1 MKLSQIAERFGC
13 ELRGAGDLDVTG
25 LRPIDEAGPTDLTFV
40 SNKKYF
46 AKLPSTRAAAVILS
60 TAAPPVSLP
69 SLRTDNP
76 ELAVAQVL
84 GWFYP
89 AYVPPQGIHPTA
101 VIADSARVGKHVSI
115 GPYVVIGD
123 NVEIGSHARIFAHV
137 IVYPDVRIG
146 DHFTAHAGAVVRE
159 RVVIGDY
166 VVLQSGVVVGSDG
179 FGYVPLSDGSIM
191 AKPQAG
197 TVELQDAVEVGAN
210 TTIDRATT
218 GTTRIRK
225 AAKIDNL
232 VQIGHGSDVGQ
243 AAFLCAQVGLAG
255 STTLEDRVQLGGQ
268 VGVAG
273 HLTVGK
279 NTMVVAQSGIPNDV
293 PANSVIGGYPAVNV
307 LSWRRTSAALPK
319 LPELL
324 RRVRKLEQ
332 ALADLKQDRPE
343 S

>member
-1 MKLSQIAERFGC
+1 MKLSEIAERLQC
-13 ELRGAGDLDVTG
+13 ELHGNADLVITD
-25 LRPIDEAGPTDLTFV
+25 LKPIDEAGPQDLTFV

-46 AKLPSTRAAAVILS
+46 AKLPTTRAAAVILP
-60 TAAPPVSLP
+60 ADAPAVSLP

-76 ELAVAQVL
+76 DFAVAQVL

-89 AYVPPQGIHPTA
+89 PYEPPEGVHPTA
-101 VIADSARVGKHVSI
+101 VISPSARVGEHASI
-115 GPYVVIGD
+115 GPYAVIGEDVVIGD
-123 NVEIGSHARIFAHV
+123 HAHIFAHV
-137 IVYPDVRIG
+137 VIYPEVRIG
-146 DHFTAHAGAVVRE
+146 HHFTAHAGAIVRE
-159 RVVIGDY
+159 RVMIGNR
-166 VVLQSGVVVGSDG
+166 VVLQSGVVVGGDG
-179 FGYVPLSDGSIM
+179 FGYVPLPDGSIM
-191 AKPQAG
+191 PKPQAG
-197 TVELQDAVEVGAN
+197 IVELQDEVELGAN
-210 TTIDRATT
+210 TTVDRATV
-218 GTTRIRK
+218 GTTRVRK
-225 AAKIDNL
+225 GTKIDNL
-232 VQIGHGSDVGQ
+232 VQIGHGSDVGEY
-243 AAFLCAQVGLAG
+243 AFICAQAGLAG

-332 ALADLKQDRPE
+332 ELDELKRE
-343 S
+343 AE